1 MPHRGQE
8 TVIRVLRVWCW
19 RDIPRRTR
27 PTRGVSLLHAP
38 RLANLSP
45 FCGLQPAVCATKVIV
60 RGAYGGPHDRTA
72 TLSQIVHLSLRCM
85 FEPDANFD
93 RQRRPYAPILQPVC
107 VVR

>member
-1 MPHRGQE
+1 VC
-8 TVIRVLRVWCW
+8 TNA
-19 RDIPRRTR
+19 
-27 PTRGVSLLHAP
+27 AP
-38 RLANLSP
+38 RARDGDPRFARVVLAGYTAADTPDPRCILAARATSRT
-45 FCGLQPAVCATKVIV
+45 PAVRATKVIV